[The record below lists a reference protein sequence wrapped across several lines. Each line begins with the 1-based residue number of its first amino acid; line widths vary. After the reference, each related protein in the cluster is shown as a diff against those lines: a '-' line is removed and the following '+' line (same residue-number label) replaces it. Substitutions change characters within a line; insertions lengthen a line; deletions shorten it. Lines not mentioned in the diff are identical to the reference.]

1 MKVVNVHIN
10 LSLQS
15 GPIYEQLKN
24 QIRAQI
30 FSGELKA
37 GEMLPSIRTLAK
49 ELTIGIITAKRA
61 YDDLIDEGYL
71 YAVQGKGVF
80 VAFRK
85 EEELTNRKLEHL
97 RKLLETAENY
107 ARENCISKEQFDTLL
122 QQIAE
127 ERNEQS

>member
-1 MKVVNVHIN
+1 
-10 LSLQS
+10 
-15 GPIYEQLKN
+15 
-24 QIRAQI
+24 
-30 FSGELKA
+30 
-37 GEMLPSIRTLAK
+37 MLPSIRTLAK

>member
-1 MKVVNVHIN
+1 MHIN

-30 FSGELKA
+30 FSGELKG